1 MVNEENIEKKYR
13 QHDTGDR
20 LDCFVYIC
28 STDTPHIIPN

>member
-20 LDCFVYIC
+20 LDCFVYMYVAQIL
-28 STDTPHIIPN
+28 HI